1 MRIAVK
7 QDGSTDRHDGLD
19 RLDTDPSTY
28 SYPVYY
34 KGDLGETEKKT
45 DFPGNDAIKRD
56 YLDGEL
62 NTIFVSNDTNNF
74 KKI

>member
-7 QDGSTDRHDGLD
+7 QDRSTDIHDGLD
-19 RLDTDPSTY
+19 RLDADPSTY
-28 SYPVYY
+28 SYLIYY
-34 KGDLGETEKKT
+34 KGDLGETEKRW